1 MAGCASFL
9 IGETDLGQN
18 CNMGGVWDGRLCVLF
33 MRKRVRDSIVTW
45 GGVGW
50 EAVHPFLQEET
61 SPEQNCN
68 MGGVWSGRLCVLSN
82 GGNGFGTEL

>member
-1 MAGCASFL
+1 MGGVWDGSLCVLFN
-9 IGETDLGQN
+9 GETSPGQN
-18 CNMGGVWDGRLCVLF
+18 CNMG
-33 MRKRVRDSIVTW
+33 

-61 SPEQNCN
+61 SPEQNFN
-68 MGGVWSGRLCVLSN
+68 MGGVWSGRLCVLFN